1 LLGRT
6 QYAGAFLMLGPALD
20 WLGVARACFR
30 DPLGGLTRGLLTSVF
45 ALVVG
50 LERVFHLDEMEDK
63 GFAVLTGGRRC
74 PDRYAVGGWRR
85 HLPWYEV
92 DAFCRRTSPW
102 DLIRQEAALLSYD
115 EHTIPRWTHKF
126 HIPKG
131 YVTTRN
137 KYMRCEELFYT
148 YDLLNGR
155 YLAVRATPGDRG
167 LDELA
172 VSLLRQTLDR
182 GRPDFLHALFDAGAG
197 PSDAAVR
204 ALWDLAEREHPRLDV
219 TLRACRHPHRVR
231 LWKALPAGQFTVF
244 HEPGAHVAAPAKEI
258 RLAETATVLRGESA
272 EQAVRTVVCREM
284 VRGPKKD
291 RWHPLF
297 TTGLVE
303 PEEILGQFRLRQR
316 HEQGYRVGV
325 YDAFL
330 DAVPCG
336 YDKDSPDP
344 GRPCW
349 QRGPLQMIGWLV
361 ALVYNAAADWA
372 RSLAGDWEGCHVRTL
387 RRAFWNRPGTLYQ
400 TPEALIVQL
409 DRFGGQESLEPV
421 VDAFNAAGHRLPWL
435 EGRQAVVS
443 LTPLPPR
450 QGDP

>member
-1 LLGRT
+1 
-6 QYAGAFLMLGPALD
+6 MLGPALN
-20 WLGVARACFR
+20 WLGVARECFL

-50 LERVFHLDEMEDK
+50 LERVFHLDEMEDL
-63 GFAVLTGGRRC
+63 GFALLTGGRRC

-102 DLIRQEAALLSYD
+102 HWIRGEAALLSYD
-115 EHTIPRWTHKF
+115 EHAIPRWTHKF

-137 KYMRCEELFYT
+137 KYMRCEKLFYT
-148 YDLLNGR
+148 YDVLSGR
-155 YLAVRATPGDRG
+155 YLAVRATPGDWG
-167 LDELA
+167 LNDLA
-172 VSLLRQTLDR
+172 IPLLRQALR
-182 GRPDFLHALFDAGAG
+182 CGNPDYIHALFDAGAG

-204 ALWDLAEREHPRLDV
+204 SLWDLVEQEHPRLDV
-219 TLRACRHPHRVR
+219 TLRAYRHPHRVR
-231 LWKALPAGQFTVF
+231 LWKALPAEQFTAYQ
-244 HEPGAHVAAPAKEI
+244 EPGPYVGAPPKEV
-258 RLAETATVLRGESA
+258 RLAETATVLKGETA
-272 EQAVRTVVCREM
+272 EQAARTVICREV

-297 TTGLVE
+297 TTSLLGPDEV
-303 PEEILGQFRLRQR
+303 LGQFRLRQR

-325 YDAFL
+325 HDEFL

-336 YDKDSPDP
+336 YDKESPDP
-344 GRPCW
+344 RRPRW

-372 RSLAGDWEGCHVRTL
+372 VSLAGDWEGCQVRTL
-387 RRAFWNRPGTLYQ
+387 RRTFWDRPGTLYQ

-409 DRFGGQESLEPV
+409 DRFGGQEALEPA
-421 VDAFNAAGHRLPWL
+421 VDAFNARGHRLPWL
-435 EGRQAVVS
+435 EDRQVVVS
-443 LTPLPPR
+443 LTPTAR
-450 QGDP
+450 SRGDP

>member
-1 LLGRT
+1 
-6 QYAGAFLMLGPALD
+6 M
-20 WLGVARACFR
+20 
-30 DPLGGLTRGLLTSVF
+30 TSVF

-50 LERVFHLDEMEDK
+50 LERVFHLDEMEDP

-74 PDRYAVGGWRR
+74 PSRQSVGGWRR

-92 DAFCRRTSPW
+92 EAFCRRTSPW
-102 DLIRQEAALLSYD
+102 HLIRGEAALLSYD
-115 EHTIPRWTHKF
+115 EHAIPRWTHKF

-137 KYMRCEELFYT
+137 KYMRCEKLFYT
-148 YDLLNGR
+148 FDVLNGR
-155 YLAVRATPGDRG
+155 YLAVRATPGDWG
-167 LDELA
+167 LNDLA
-172 VSLLRQTLDR
+172 TPLLRQALGR
-182 GRPDFLHALFDAGAG
+182 GQPDYVHALFDAGAG

-204 ALWDLAEREHPRLDV
+204 TLWDLVEQEHPRLDV
-219 TLRACRHPHRVR
+219 TLRAYRHPHRVR
-231 LWKALPAGQFTVF
+231 LWKALPAEQFTAYQ
-244 HEPGAHVAAPAKEI
+244 EPGPFVGAPPKEI
-258 RLAETATVLRGESA
+258 RLAETTTVLKGESA

-325 YDAFL
+325 HDAFL

-336 YDKDSPDP
+336 YDKESPDP
-344 GRPCW
+344 GRPRW

-372 RSLAGDWEGCHVRTL
+372 RSLAGDWEDSHIRTL

-400 TPEALIVQL
+400 TPEAVIVQL
-409 DRFGGQESLEPV
+409 DRFGGQQSVEAV
-421 VDAFNAAGHRLPWL
+421 VDAFNAERHRLPWL
-435 EGRQAVVS
+435 ENRQVVVS
-443 LTPLPPR
+443 LTPLPRR

>member
-1 LLGRT
+1 
-6 QYAGAFLMLGPALD
+6 MLGPVLN
-20 WLGVARACFR
+20 WLGVARECFL

-50 LERVFHLDEMEDK
+50 LERIFHLDEMEDL
-63 GFAVLTGGRRC
+63 GFALLTGGRRC

-102 DLIRQEAALLSYD
+102 ELIRGEAALLSYD
-115 EHTIPRWTHKF
+115 EHAIPRWTHKF
-126 HIPKG
+126 HIKKG

-137 KYMRCEELFYT
+137 KYMRCEKLFYT
-148 YDLLNGR
+148 YDVLNGR
-155 YLAVRATPGDRG
+155 YLAVRATPGDWG
-167 LDELA
+167 LNDLA
-172 VSLLRQTLDR
+172 LPLLRQALGC
-182 GRPDFLHALFDAGAG
+182 GRPDYMHALFDAGAG

-204 ALWDLAEREHPRLDV
+204 ALWDLVEQEHPRLDV
-219 TLRACRHPHRVR
+219 TLRAYRHPHRVR
-231 LWKALPAGQFTVF
+231 LWKALPAEQFTVYQ
-244 HEPGAHVAAPAKEI
+244 EPGPYVGAPPKEI
-258 RLAETATVLRGESA
+258 RLAETTTVLKGEAA
-272 EQAVRTVVCREM
+272 EQAVRTVICREV

-297 TTGLVE
+297 TTNLLGPDEV
-303 PEEILGQFRLRQR
+303 LGQFRLRQR

-325 YDAFL
+325 HDECL

-336 YDKDSPDP
+336 YDKESPDP
-344 GRPCW
+344 KRPRW

-372 RSLAGDWEGCHVRTL
+372 VSLAGDWEGCHVRTL
-387 RRAFWNRPGTLYQ
+387 RRAFWDRPGTLYQ

-409 DRFGGQESLEPV
+409 DPFGGQEALEPA
-421 VDAFNAAGHRLPWL
+421 VDAFNAQGHRLPWL
-435 EGRQAVVS
+435 ENRQVVVS
-443 LTPLPPR
+443 LTPTAR
-450 QGDP
+450 SRGDP